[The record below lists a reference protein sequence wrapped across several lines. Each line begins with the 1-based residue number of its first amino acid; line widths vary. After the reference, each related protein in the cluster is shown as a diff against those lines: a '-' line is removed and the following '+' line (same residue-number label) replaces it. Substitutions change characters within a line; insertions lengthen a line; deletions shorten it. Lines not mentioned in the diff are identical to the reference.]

1 MIDKDGKILFTT
13 GHGDVRGA
21 KTGTV
26 DLSPPKTTPQA
37 DLLSRFR
44 SLNTAGDQANQLNQN
59 SMFSGMFGGGMMMPT
74 TVINNNYAAA
84 TSGSGVDDS
93 FGAGFDSTGFSPF
106 VFDYNII
113 NKP

>member
-1 MIDKDGKILFTT
+1 
-13 GHGDVRGA
+13 
-21 KTGTV
+21 
-26 DLSPPKTTPQA
+26 
-37 DLLSRFR
+37 
-44 SLNTAGDQANQLNQN
+44 
-59 SMFSGMFGGGMMMPT
+59 MFGGGMMMPT

-113 NKP
+113 NKQ

>member
-1 MIDKDGKILFTT
+1 M
-13 GHGDVRGA
+13 
-21 KTGTV
+21 
-26 DLSPPKTTPQA
+26 
-37 DLLSRFR
+37 LSRFT
-44 SLNTAGDQANQLNQN
+44 SLNTSELQSQQLNQN

-113 NKP
+113 NKQ

>member
-1 MIDKDGKILFTT
+1 MKT
-13 GHGDVRGA
+13 GHGDIRGA

-26 DLSPPKTTPQA
+26 DLTPPKTTPQA

-44 SLNTAGDQANQLNQN
+44 SLNTSGDQANQLNQN

-74 TVINNNYAAA
+74 TIINNNYAAA

-93 FGAGFDSTGFSPF
+93 FGAGFNSTGFSPF

-113 NKP
+113 NKQ